1 MRKILNFQTL
11 CIIGDAAISGIAN
24 HIRLQPHRHGLVP
37 GPYVVSRPSQRLLRT
52 FTRVRARQHPVLH
65 PETRSAT
72 TDFYIRQRT
81 EINTHSRLLVHLRQY
96 DLYLSLAIQTINLSR
111 CVISHYSPA
120 PGLYTWRWVG
130 RLQVGSVRINLRRSD
145 RICLFEYSGL
155 LFGTSKLKYI
165 RVMRKNGRG
174 KIGNQPFEHRT
185 CLFWKFLWQ

>member
-1 MRKILNFQTL
+1 MRDIPHLSPLLNEVRH
-11 CIIGDAAISGIAN
+11 SIAN

-111 CVISHYSPA
+111 SLQNPNLWTHLIVTNFRKITILTWHFRIWFWFSH
-120 PGLYTWRWVG
+120 
-130 RLQVGSVRINLRRSD
+130 LQMSFL
-145 RICLFEYSGL
+145 
-155 LFGTSKLKYI
+155 
-165 RVMRKNGRG
+165 
-174 KIGNQPFEHRT
+174 
-185 CLFWKFLWQ
+185 KFLTGRWEIPFWNGSFLIAK